1 MAMKPIT
8 SGSWETTRPT
18 FMLYSVLIFVFLLI
32 TILLFDFLVML
43 SFLPVWG
50 LVMALAFEADRRRSM
65 KIQKRINKN
74 EGGDESIVAVAK
86 YGEVEELLSFLWQN
100 MNGISH
106 SFFPAIPILVF
117 WMIIF
122 STLVVTQTMSFSYTP
137 FIFLFILLF
146 FISRESHLV
155 IAFLQFNEKGS
166 RPEEKVVHA
175 ANYDFL
181 MVLIIGIGPVVL
193 LVSVVFFLWRGGNDA
208 LTFTYIL
215 VGSLF
220 LVALFFWVYLPQ
232 TFELEE
238 KNFAI
243 CSGWPMRYKFEF
255 DSVLDVRP
263 VDKYECEC
271 YLKLATAFNDIILIK
286 TKYCN
291 ILISPQN
298 SHQFIEDMKKKM
310 QVKFF
315 YKKKE
320 SI

>member
-1 MAMKPIT
+1 
-8 SGSWETTRPT
+8 
-18 FMLYSVLIFVFLLI
+18 
-32 TILLFDFLVML
+32 
-43 SFLPVWG
+43 
-50 LVMALAFEADRRRSM
+50 M

-155 IAFLQFNEKGS
+155 IAFLQFNEKGSRPEEKVVHAANYDFLIHRFSPINEKGS

-310 QVKFF
+310 QV
-315 YKKKE
+315 
-320 SI
+320 